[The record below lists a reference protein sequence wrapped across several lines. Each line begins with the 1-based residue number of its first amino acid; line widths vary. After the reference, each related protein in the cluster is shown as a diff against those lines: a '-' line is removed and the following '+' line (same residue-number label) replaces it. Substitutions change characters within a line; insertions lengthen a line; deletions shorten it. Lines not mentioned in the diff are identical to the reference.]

1 MDQIFVTK
9 YSEDHISHDKNPV
22 VVSLVFVGY
31 IVIVIGMWFV
41 LKKCFDCCT
50 KKNENTNTNNLQYVS
65 LNTANHPTYQSNSL
79 V

>member
-1 MDQIFVTK
+1 MDQIFVMK
-9 YSEDHISHDKNPV
+9 YSEDNISHDKNPL
-22 VVSLVFVGY
+22 VVSLVFMGY

-41 LKKCFDCCT
+41 LKKCFDCCA
-50 KKNENTNTNNLQYVS
+50 KKNKNINNLQYVS

>member
-31 IVIVIGMWFV
+31 IVMVIGMWFV
-41 LKKCFDCCT
+41 LKKCFDC
-50 KKNENTNTNNLQYVS
+50 
-65 LNTANHPTYQSNSL
+65 
-79 V
+79 